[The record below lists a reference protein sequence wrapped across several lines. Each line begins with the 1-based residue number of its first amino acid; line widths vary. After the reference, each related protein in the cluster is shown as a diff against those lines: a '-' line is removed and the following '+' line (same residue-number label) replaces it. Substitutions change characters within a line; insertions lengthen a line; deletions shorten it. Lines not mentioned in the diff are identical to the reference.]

1 MTTEDSEN
9 NRNNRLKPKRKK
21 LFFLLGLGLLG
32 GAGFLGLQMIRGQSF
47 HTILFFPSARGI
59 TRGMSVTYW
68 GAKVGEVMGFE
79 PEPKGV
85 AVDIK
90 IWPADRLIP
99 RDSLFKLSR
108 VEGENTIDIQPR
120 SPLPAEVDKMTPKSP
135 NCDPKIIFCNT
146 KRISSISRL
155 YWGNLVYSL
164 NSIQNINSGVQS
176 IETSVEEVSSNV
188 QEMKGTVQELGQL
201 GQEVQGLLKMDKIDK
216 TLNKLDRTF
225 NKLDKTLT
233 SVEQAA
239 DNISLVAQKA
249 GKLSDQG
256 TGLIETVRQTQTIN
270 RLNSTLGS
278 VGSAA
283 DQVQVFMKLNQNN
296 LKNTLISIEQLST
309 QVTLTVRKLDPLSKQ
324 IEQKKLLENLEIIAR
339 NAAELTTNLNEVSTQ
354 LKDPRSHLQ
363 IQQIMDSAQSLL
375 NNLNKITS
383 DVDEL
388 TGNPSLR
395 RDILRLI
402 QGLTNLLSST
412 QLLQQQVA
420 YDKVLNQVAMERDR
434 PKPLQP

>member
-1 MTTEDSEN
+1 MTTEDGEN
-9 NRNNRLKPKRKK
+9 NRNNRLKSKRKK
-21 LFFLLGLGLLG
+21 LFFLLGLGLWG

-59 TRGMSVTYW
+59 TRGMPVTYW

-99 RDSLFKLSR
+99 KDSLFKLSR

-120 SPLPAEVDKMTPKSP
+120 SPLPPLAAKMTPKSP

-146 KRISSISRL
+146 KSISSISRL

-216 TLNKLDRTF
+216 TL

-434 PKPLQP
+434 PKPLHP

>member
-9 NRNNRLKPKRKK
+9 NRNNRLKSKRKK

-47 HTILFFPSARGI
+47 HTILFLPNARGI
-59 TRGMSVTYW
+59 TRGMPVTYW

-108 VEGENTIDIQPR
+108 VEGENSLDIQPR
-120 SPLPAEVDKMTPKSP
+120 SSLPTEVDKMNPKSP
-135 NCDPKIIFCNT
+135 NCDPKIILCNT

-164 NSIQNINSGVQS
+164 NSIQDINSGVQS
-176 IETSVEEVSSNV
+176 METTVGEVTSNV
-188 QEMKGTVQELGQL
+188 REMKGTVQELGQL
-201 GQEVQGLLKMDKIDK
+201 GQEVQGLLKMDKINK
-216 TLNKLDRTF
+216 TL

-239 DNISLVAQKA
+239 NNISLAAQKA

-256 TGLIETVRQTQTIN
+256 TGLLETVRQTQTID
-270 RLNSTLGS
+270 RLNTTLGS

-283 DQVQVFMKLNQNN
+283 DQVEIFMKLNQNN
-296 LKNTLISIEQLST
+296 LKNTLISIEQLSK
-309 QVTLTVRKLDPLSKQ
+309 QVTLTVRKLDPLSEQ

-339 NAAELTTNLNEVSTQ
+339 NAAQLTTNLNEVSTQ

-420 YDKVLNQVAMERDR
+420 YDKVLNQVAMERVR
-434 PKPLQP
+434 PKQIQP

>member
-1 MTTEDSEN
+1 MTTEESEN
-9 NRNNRLKPKRKK
+9 NRNNRLKSKRKK

-59 TRGMSVTYW
+59 TRGMPVTYW
-68 GAKVGEVMGFE
+68 GAKIGEVMGFE

-85 AVDIK
+85 AVEIK

-108 VEGENTIDIQPR
+108 VEGENSLDIQPR
-120 SPLPAEVDKMTPKSP
+120 SPLPAEVDKMNPKSP

-164 NSIQNINSGVQS
+164 NSIQDINSGVQS
-176 IETSVEEVSSNV
+176 METNVGEVTSNV
-188 QEMKGTVQELGQL
+188 REMKGTVQELGQL
-201 GQEVQGLLKMDKIDK
+201 GQEVQGLLKMDKINK
-216 TLNKLDRTF
+216 TL

-239 DNISLVAQKA
+239 NNISLVAQKA

-256 TGLIETVRQTQTIN
+256 TGLLETVRQTQTID
-270 RLNSTLGS
+270 RLNTTLGS

-296 LKNTLISIEQLST
+296 LKNTLISIEQLSK
-309 QVTLTVRKLDPLSKQ
+309 QVTLTVRKLDPLSEQ
-324 IEQKKLLENLEIIAR
+324 IQAKNLLENLEIISR
-339 NAAELTTNLNEVSTQ
+339 NAAQLTTNLNEVSTQ

-420 YDKVLNQVAMERDR
+420 YGKVLNQVAMESDR

>member
-1 MTTEDSEN
+1 VTTEDSEN
-9 NRNNRLKPKRKK
+9 NRNNRLKSKRKK

-32 GAGFLGLQMIRGQSF
+32 GAGFLGLQMIRGHSF
-47 HTILFFPSARGI
+47 HTILFFPNARGI
-59 TRGMSVTYW
+59 TRGMPVTYW

-99 RDSLFKLSR
+99 RDSLFKLLR
-108 VEGENTIDIQPR
+108 VEGENSLDIQPR
-120 SPLPAEVDKMTPKSP
+120 SSLPTEVDKMNPKSP
-135 NCDPKIIFCNT
+135 NCDPKIILCNT

-164 NSIQNINSGVQS
+164 NSIQDINSGVQS
-176 IETSVEEVSSNV
+176 METNVGDVSSDV
-188 QEMKGTVQELGQL
+188 REMKGTVQELGQL
-201 GQEVQGLLKMDKIDK
+201 GQEVQGLLKIDKINK
-216 TLNKLDRTF
+216 TL

-239 DNISLVAQKA
+239 NSISLAAQKA

-256 TGLIETVRQTQTIN
+256 TGLLETVRQTQTID
-270 RLNSTLGS
+270 RLNTTLGS

-283 DQVQVFMKLNQNN
+283 DQIQVFMQINQNN
-296 LKNTLISIEQLST
+296 LRNTLISIEQLSK
-309 QVTLTVRKLDPLSKQ
+309 QVTLTVRKLDPLSEQ
-324 IEQKKLLENLEIIAR
+324 IQEKNLLENLEIISR
-339 NAAELTTNLNEVSTQ
+339 NAAQLTTNLNEVSTQ

-420 YDKVLNQVAMERDR
+420 YDKVLSQVAMERVR
-434 PKPLQP
+434 PKQIQP

>member
-1 MTTEDSEN
+1 VTTEDSEN
-9 NRNNRLKPKRKK
+9 NRNNRLKSKRKK

-47 HTILFFPSARGI
+47 HTILFFPNARGI
-59 TRGMSVTYW
+59 TRGMPVTYW

-99 RDSLFKLSR
+99 RDSLFKLLR
-108 VEGENTIDIQPR
+108 VEGENSLDIQPR
-120 SPLPAEVDKMTPKSP
+120 SQLPPLAAKMTPKSP

-164 NSIQNINSGVQS
+164 NSIQDINSGVQS
-176 IETSVEEVSSNV
+176 METNVGDVSSDV
-188 QEMKGTVQELGQL
+188 REMKGTVQELGQL
-201 GQEVQGLLKMDKIDK
+201 GQEVQGLLKIDKIDK
-216 TLNKLDRTF
+216 TL

-239 DNISLVAQKA
+239 NNISLVAQKA

-256 TGLIETVRQTQTIN
+256 TGLIETVRQTQTID
-270 RLNSTLGS
+270 RLNTTLGS

-283 DQVQVFMKLNQNN
+283 DQVQVFMQINQNN
-296 LKNTLISIEQLST
+296 LRNTLISIEQLSK
-309 QVTLTVRKLDPLSKQ
+309 QVTLTVRKLDPLSEQ
-324 IEQKKLLENLEIIAR
+324 IQEKNLLENLEIISR
-339 NAAELTTNLNEVSTQ
+339 NAAQLTTNLNEVSTQ

-420 YDKVLNQVAMERDR
+420 YDKVLNQVAMERVR
-434 PKPLQP
+434 PKQIQP

>member
-1 MTTEDSEN
+1 MTTEDNEN
-9 NRNNRLKPKRKK
+9 NRNTSVKSKRKK
-21 LFFLLGLGLLG
+21 LAFLLGLGLLG
-32 GAGFLGLQMIRGQSF
+32 GAGFLGFQIIRGQSF
-47 HTILFFPSARGI
+47 HTILLLSNARGI
-59 TRGMSVTYW
+59 TRGMPVTYW

-85 AVDIK
+85 AVEIA

-99 RDSLFKLSR
+99 RDSVFKLSR
-108 VEGENTIDIQPR
+108 VEGENSLDIQPR
-120 SPLPAEVDKMTPKSP
+120 SPLPPLAANMTPKSP

-164 NSIQNINSGVQS
+164 NSIQDINSGVQS
-176 IETSVEEVSSNV
+176 METSVGDVGANV
-188 QEMKGTVQELGQL
+188 REMKGTVQELGQL
-201 GQEVQGLLKMDKIDK
+201 GQEVQGLLKTDKIGK
-216 TLNKLDRTF
+216 TLNKLDRT
-225 NKLDKTLT
+225 LT

-239 DNISLVAQKA
+239 NSISVVAQKA
-249 GKLSDQG
+249 GKLSDQT
-256 TGLIETVRQTQTIN
+256 TGLIETVRQTQTID
-270 RLNSTLGS
+270 RLNATLGS

-283 DQVQVFMKLNQNN
+283 DQVQFFLKINQNN
-296 LKNTLISIEQLST
+296 LKNTLLSIEQLSK
-309 QVTLTVRKLDPLSKQ
+309 QVTLTVRKLDPISEQ
-324 IEQKKLLENLEIIAR
+324 IQEKKLLENLEIISR
-339 NAAELTTNLNEVSTQ
+339 NAAQLTTNLNEVSSQ

-420 YDKVLNQVAMERDR
+420 YGKILSQVAVENDR
-434 PKPLQP
+434 PKPIQP

>member
-1 MTTEDSEN
+1 VTTEDSEN

-21 LFFLLGLGLLG
+21 LLFLLGLGLLG

-47 HTILFFPSARGI
+47 RTILFFPSARGI
-59 TRGMSVTYW
+59 TRGMPVTYW
-68 GAKVGEVMGFE
+68 GVKVGEVMGFE

-85 AVDIK
+85 AVEIK

-108 VEGENTIDIQPR
+108 VEGENSLDIQPR
-120 SPLPAEVDKMTPKSP
+120 SPLPAGVDKMTPKSP
-135 NCDPKIIFCNT
+135 NCDSKIILCNT

-164 NSIQNINSGVQS
+164 NSIQDINSGVQS
-176 IETSVEEVSSNV
+176 METNVGDVSSDV
-188 QEMKGTVQELGQL
+188 REMKGTVQELGQL
-201 GQEVQGLLKMDKIDK
+201 GQEVQGLLKMDKINK
-216 TLNKLDRTF
+216 TL

-239 DNISLVAQKA
+239 NSISLAAQKA

-256 TGLIETVRQTQTIN
+256 TGLLETVRQTQTID
-270 RLNSTLGS
+270 RLNTTLGS

-296 LKNTLISIEQLST
+296 LKNTLISIEQLSK
-309 QVTLTVRKLDPLSKQ
+309 QVTLTVRKLDPLSEQ
-324 IEQKKLLENLEIIAR
+324 IQAKNLLENLEIISR
-339 NAAELTTNLNEVSTQ
+339 NAAQLTTNLNEVSTQ

-420 YDKVLNQVAMERDR
+420 YDKVLNQVAMESDR

>member
-1 MTTEDSEN
+1 MTTEDREN
-9 NRNNRLKPKRKK
+9 HQNTSFRSKRKN
-21 LFFLLGLGLLG
+21 LVFLLGLGLLG
-32 GAGFLGLQMIRGQSF
+32 GAVFLGLQIIRGNSF
-47 HTILFFPSARGI
+47 HTILFLPNARGI
-59 TRGMSVTYW
+59 TRGMPVTYW
-68 GAKVGEVMGFE
+68 GAKVGAVMGFE

-85 AVDIK
+85 AVEIQ

-108 VEGENTIDIQPR
+108 VEGESSLDIQPR
-120 SPLPAEVDKMTPKSP
+120 SSLPPEADKMTPKSP

-164 NSIQNINSGVQS
+164 NSIQDINAGVQS
-176 IETSVEEVSSNV
+176 IETNVGDVSSNV

-201 GQEVQGLLKMDKIDK
+201 GQEVQGLLKIDKIDK
-216 TLNKLDRTF
+216 TL

-239 DNISLVAQKA
+239 NNISLVAQKA
-249 GKLSDQG
+249 GRLSDQG

-270 RLNSTLGS
+270 RLNATLGS

-283 DQVQVFMKLNQNN
+283 DQVQVFMQINQNN
-296 LKNTLISIEQLST
+296 LKNTLISIEQLSK
-309 QVTLTVRKLDPLSKQ
+309 QVTLTVRKLDPLSEQ
-324 IEQKKLLENLEIIAR
+324 IQEKNLLENLEIITR
-339 NAAELTTNLNEVSTQ
+339 NSAQLTTNLNEISTQ

-375 NNLNKITS
+375 NNLNKITA

-420 YDKVLNQVAMERDR
+420 YDKVLNQIAMGSDR
-434 PKPLQP
+434 PKQVQP

>member
-9 NRNNRLKPKRKK
+9 NRNNRLKSKRKK

-32 GAGFLGLQMIRGQSF
+32 GAGFLGLQIIRGRSF
-47 HTILFFPSARGI
+47 HTILFLPNARGI
-59 TRGMSVTYW
+59 TRGMPVTYW
-68 GAKVGEVMGFE
+68 GATVGAVMGFE

-85 AVDIK
+85 AVEIK

-108 VEGENTIDIQPR
+108 VEGENSLDIQPR
-120 SPLPAEVDKMTPKSP
+120 SSLPPEADKMNPKSP

-164 NSIQNINSGVQS
+164 NSIQDINSGVQS
-176 IETSVEEVSSNV
+176 IETNVGDVSSNV

-201 GQEVQGLLKMDKIDK
+201 GQEVQGLLKIDKIDK
-216 TLNKLDRTF
+216 TL

-239 DNISLVAQKA
+239 NNISLVAQKA

-270 RLNSTLGS
+270 RLNATLGS

-283 DQVQVFMKLNQNN
+283 DQVQVFMQINQNN
-296 LKNTLISIEQLST
+296 LRNTLISIEQLSK
-309 QVTLTVRKLDPLSKQ
+309 QVTLTVRKLDPLSEQ
-324 IEQKKLLENLEIIAR
+324 IQEKNLLENLEIITR
-339 NAAELTTNLNEVSTQ
+339 NSAQLTTNLSEISTQ

-375 NNLNKITS
+375 NNLNKITA

-420 YDKVLNQVAMERDR
+420 YDKVLNQIAMDSDR

>member
-9 NRNNRLKPKRKK
+9 NRNNRLKSKRKK

-59 TRGMSVTYW
+59 TRGMPVTYW

-120 SPLPAEVDKMTPKSP
+120 SSLPPEADKMTPKSP
-135 NCDPKIIFCNT
+135 NCDPTIIFCNT

-164 NSIQNINSGVQS
+164 NSIQDINSGVQS
-176 IETSVEEVSSNV
+176 LETNVNEISSDVRDMKDVLQSLEELKHEAKQLVR
-188 QEMKGTVQELGQL
+188 QGT
-201 GQEVQGLLKMDKIDK
+201 INK
-216 TLNKLDRTF
+216 TLRKLDS
-225 NKLDKTLT
+225 TLT
-233 SVEQAA
+233 SVEKAA
-239 DNISLVAQKA
+239 NNISVVAQKA
-249 GKLSDQG
+249 GNLSDQG
-256 TGLIETVRQTQTIN
+256 TGLIETVRQTKTIDH
-270 RLNSTLGS
+270 LNSTLVS
-278 VGSAA
+278 VEGAA
-283 DQVQVFMKLNQNN
+283 DQVQVFMKINQHN
-296 LKNTLISIEQLST
+296 LRNTLISIEELSKH
-309 QVTLTVRKLDPLSKQ
+309 VTLTVRKLAPLSEQ
-324 IEQKKLLENLEIIAR
+324 IEEKNLLENLEIISR
-339 NAAELTTNLNEVSTQ
+339 NAAQLTTNLNEVSTQ
-354 LKDPRSHLQ
+354 LKDSRSHLQ

>member
-9 NRNNRLKPKRKK
+9 NRNTSFRSKRKK
-21 LFFLLGLGLLG
+21 LVFLLGLGFLG
-32 GAGFLGLQMIRGQSF
+32 GAAFLGLQIIRGHSF
-47 HTILFFPSARGI
+47 RTILFLPNARGI
-59 TRGMSVTYW
+59 TRGMPVTYW

-85 AVDIK
+85 AVEIK

-108 VEGENTIDIQPR
+108 VEGENSLDIQPR
-120 SPLPAEVDKMTPKSP
+120 SSLPPEVDKMNPKSP

-146 KRISSISRL
+146 KKISSISRL

-164 NSIQNINSGVQS
+164 NSIQDINSGVQS
-176 IETSVEEVSSNV
+176 METNVGDVSSDV
-188 QEMKGTVQELGQL
+188 REMKGTVQELGQL
-201 GQEVQGLLKMDKIDK
+201 GQEVQGLLKIDKIDK
-216 TLNKLDRTF
+216 TL

-239 DNISLVAQKA
+239 NNISLVAQKA

-270 RLNSTLGS
+270 RLNATLGS

-283 DQVQVFMKLNQNN
+283 DQVQTFMQINQNN
-296 LKNTLISIEQLST
+296 LRNTLISIEQLSK
-309 QVTLTVRKLDPLSKQ
+309 QVTLTVRKLDPLSEQ
-324 IEQKKLLENLEIIAR
+324 IQEKNLLENLEIISR
-339 NAAELTTNLNEVSTQ
+339 NAAQLTTNLNEVSTQ
-354 LKDPRSHLQ
+354 LKDPRSRLQ

>member
-9 NRNNRLKPKRKK
+9 NRNTSVRSKRKK

-32 GAGFLGLQMIRGQSF
+32 GAAFLGFQIIRGNNF
-47 HTILFFPSARGI
+47 HTVLFFPNARGI
-59 TRGMSVTYW
+59 VRGMPVTYW

-85 AVDIK
+85 AVGIK

-108 VEGENTIDIQPR
+108 VEGRRRIDIQPR
-120 SPLPAEVDKMTPKSP
+120 NPLPPEAANMTPKSS
-135 NCDPKIIFCNT
+135 NCDPKIILCNT
-146 KRISSISRL
+146 KGISSISSL
-155 YWGNLVYSL
+155 SWGNLVYSF
-164 NSIQNINSGVQS
+164 NSIQDINSGVQS
-176 IETSVEEVSSNV
+176 METTVEDVGANV
-188 QEMKGTVQELGQL
+188 REMKGTVQELGQL
-201 GQEVQGLLKMDKIDK
+201 GQEVQGLLKTDKINK
-216 TLNKLDRTF
+216 TLS
-225 NKLDKTLT
+225 KLDKTLT

-239 DNISLVAQKA
+239 NNISVVAQKA
-249 GKLSDQG
+249 GNLSDQA
-256 TGLIETVRQTQTIN
+256 TGLIVTARQTKTIDH
-270 RLNSTLGS
+270 LNSTLTS
-278 VGSAA
+278 VGGAA
-283 DQVQVFMKLNQNN
+283 DQVQVFMEINKTN
-296 LKNTLISIEQLST
+296 LMNTLISIEQLSK
-309 QVTLTVRKLDPLSKQ
+309 QVTLTVRKLDPISEQ
-324 IEQKKLLENLEIIAR
+324 IQEQKLLENLEIISR
-339 NAAELTTNLNEVSTQ
+339 NAAQLTTNLNEVSSQ
-354 LKDPRSHLQ
+354 LKDPRSRLQ

>member
-1 MTTEDSEN
+1 VTTENSEN
-9 NRNNRLKPKRKK
+9 NRNTSFRSKRKK
-21 LFFLLGLGLLG
+21 LVFLLGLGLLG
-32 GAGFLGLQMIRGQSF
+32 GAGFLGLQIIRGNNF
-47 HTILFFPSARGI
+47 HTILFLPNARGI
-59 TRGMSVTYW
+59 TRGMPVTYW

-85 AVDIK
+85 AVEIA

-99 RDSLFKLSR
+99 RDSLFKLLR
-108 VEGENTIDIQPR
+108 VEGENSLEIQPR
-120 SPLPAEVDKMTPKSP
+120 SSLPPGAANMTPKSP

-155 YWGNLVYSL
+155 YWGNLIYSL
-164 NSIQNINSGVQS
+164 NSIQDINSGVQS
-176 IETSVEEVSSNV
+176 METNVDEVEANV
-188 QEMKGTVQELGQL
+188 REMKGTVQELGQL
-201 GQEVQGLLKMDKIDK
+201 GQQVQGLLKIDKIDK
-216 TLNKLDRTF
+216 TL

-239 DNISLVAQKA
+239 NNISVVAQKA
-249 GKLSDQG
+249 GNLSDQA
-256 TGLIETVRQTQTIN
+256 TGLIVTARQTKTIDH
-270 RLNSTLGS
+270 LNSTLTS
-278 VGSAA
+278 VGGAA
-283 DQVQVFMKLNQNN
+283 DQLQAFMKINQNN
-296 LKNTLISIEQLST
+296 LMNTLIGIEQLSK
-309 QVTLTVRKLDPLSKQ
+309 QVILTVRKLEPISEQ
-324 IEQKKLLENLEIIAR
+324 IQEKKLLENLEIITR
-339 NAAELTTNLNEVSTQ
+339 NSAQLTTNLNEVSSQ

-420 YDKVLNQVAMERDR
+420 YDKVLNQVAMERVR
-434 PKPLQP
+434 PKQIQP